1 MLEIMAYAKINLTL
15 EVLGKRPDGYHDI
28 CSVIQPIN
36 LYDTLSFENCDD
48 IIVSCDIPGWSMDK
62 SLVAKAVVLASKESG
77 LLDGI
82 KIDIKK
88 NIPLLSGLGG
98 DSSDVAAV
106 LNGLNILWNLDMPP
120 EKLGEMAERLGSDV
134 FYFLEGGTSLVEG
147 RGEKIRSLSSLSQMW
162 AVIVLPDV
170 PRESGKTAVMYA
182 ALRPAHFTD
191 GQISRKLADNLASG
205 YGVDFSLLFNTFE
218 NIAFKDFT
226 IRRVYVDHLQKLGA
240 PHVHLCGSGPAV
252 YTLFEDKAPAEELY
266 DRCCNHGMEV
276 YLVETI

>member
-1 MLEIMAYAKINLTL
+1 MLEIRAYAKINLTL

-48 IIVSCDIPGWSMDK
+48 IIVNCDIPGWSMDK

-106 LNGLNILWNLDMPP
+106 LNGLNILWNLAMSPA
-120 EKLGEMAERLGSDV
+120 KLGEMAERLGSDV

-147 RGEKIRSLSSLSQMW
+147 RGEKVRSLASLSQMW

-170 PRESGKTAVMYA
+170 PRESGKTAAMYA
-182 ALRPAHFTD
+182 SLRPAHFTD
-191 GQISRKLADNLASG
+191 GQISRKLVDNLAYGS
-205 YGVDFSLLFNTFE
+205 GVDFSLLFNTFE

-252 YTLFEDKAPAEELY
+252 YTLFEDKSSAEELY
-266 DRCCNHGMEV
+266 ARCCNHGMEV